1 MAALL
6 GSPPKVIWLRAGN
19 QPTAA
24 ISALMR
30 RNAGLITDFWNDDNT
45 ACLEI
50 Y

>member
-6 GSPPKVIWLRAGN
+6 GCPPKVIWLRAGN
-19 QPTAA
+19 QSTAA
-24 ISALMR
+24 IAALVRHHAQIMV
-30 RNAGLITDFWNDDNT
+30 DFWNDAGT